1 MLNAFHSPQ
10 SVALIGATSEIGLSI
25 LKAMPHENLQTCY
38 LVARDPERA
47 ADSLKGIL
55 PSRTK
60 LVCINFQAE
69 DTQSHAQI
77 VEQLFADS
85 DLDIAIIA
93 AGVLG
98 NDVNKGEVSNAL
110 DVMGVNYVASAHV
123 MLLAAEKMRLQGHGQ
138 IEIISSFA
146 QTRPRV
152 DNFIYGSSKAGLD
165 FMARGLNDKLKGT
178 GVSIC
183 ILRPGFVRT
192 RMTKLMPEAPFTVNV
207 EVVGK
212 LAVKLLKDGGGIGYA
227 PPILKWVAL
236 VFTHLPSGIFGKLS
250 NRRK

>member
-10 SVALIGATSEIGLSI
+10 AVALIGATSDIGQSI
-25 LKAMPHENLQTCY
+25 LKALPHDNLDTCFV
-38 LVARDPERA
+38 VARDPKRA
-47 ADSLKGIL
+47 AKSLQEFL
-55 PSRTK
+55 PSRTT
-60 LVCINFQAE
+60 LVKVNFQAE
-69 DTQSHAQI
+69 KTQSHRAI
-77 VEQLFADS
+77 VDQLFAEG

-98 NDVNKGEVSNAL
+98 NNPELDESGNAL
-110 DVMGVNYVASAHV
+110 DVMNVNYVASAHL
-123 MLLAAEKMRLQGHGQ
+123 MLLIAERMKSQGHGQ

-165 FMARGLNDKLKGT
+165 FMARGLHESLIST

-192 RMTKLMPEAPFTVNV
+192 RMTKFLPEAPFTVNSD
-207 EVVGK
+207 VVGK
-212 LAVKLLKDGGGIGYA
+212 LAVKLLKSGETIGYA
-227 PPILKWVAL
+227 PPILKGVAL
-236 VFTHLPSGIFGKLS
+236 IFKLLPTSIFRKIS
-250 NRRK
+250 NR

>member
-10 SVALIGATSEIGLSI
+10 AVALIGATSDIGQSI
-25 LKAMPHENLQTCY
+25 LKAMPHDNLDTCFV
-38 LVARDPERA
+38 VARDPKRA
-47 ADSLKGIL
+47 ANSLQEFL

-60 LVCINFQAE
+60 LVKVNFQAE
-69 DTQSHAQI
+69 KTQSHRAI
-77 VEQLFADS
+77 VDQLFAEG

-98 NDVNKGEVSNAL
+98 NNPDLDEAANAL
-110 DVMGVNYVASAHV
+110 DAMSVNYVASAHL
-123 MLLAAEKMRLQGHGQ
+123 MLLVAERMKSQGHGQ

-165 FMARGLNDKLKGT
+165 FMARGLNESLNGT

-192 RMTKLMPEAPFTVNV
+192 RMTKFLPEAPFTVNSD
-207 EVVGK
+207 VVGK
-212 LAVKLLKDGGGIGYA
+212 LAVKLLKSGETIGYA

-236 VFTHLPSGIFGKLS
+236 IFKLLPTSIF
-250 NRRK
+250 RKISKR